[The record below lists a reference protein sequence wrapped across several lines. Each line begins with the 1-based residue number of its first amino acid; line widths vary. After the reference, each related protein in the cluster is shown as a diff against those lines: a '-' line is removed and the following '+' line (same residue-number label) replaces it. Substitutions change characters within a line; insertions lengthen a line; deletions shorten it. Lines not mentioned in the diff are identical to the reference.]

1 MLVQF
6 AGRGVVDRTG
16 LRGGYD
22 FDLRLPASDG
32 ARPAPGQAAVPAA
45 NDSAGGI
52 FTALQEELGL
62 KLEPARGPVEF
73 VVIDSIERLVA
84 N

>member
-1 MLVQF
+1 M
-6 AGRGVVDRTG
+6 
-16 LRGGYD
+16 
-22 FDLRLPASDG
+22 
-32 ARPAPGQAAVPAA
+32 PAA

-62 KLEPARGPVEF
+62 KLEPSRGPVEF